1 MIGVILGAMA
11 LTLSVSVLLALD
23 LETYWT
29 FIAQGV
35 ILLVAIGAQATLAY
49 IRRQSTASTARR
61 CRSDGMSTTT
71 EVPVQERKQSP
82 GKRGLVDL
90 GDAQRGVYG
99 VWAAFVLL
107 LIVAAITRPAL
118 MQVSSLK
125 TVAVLAAITAI
136 VGLGQSAVIFVA
148 GIDLSI
154 PMVMTISG
162 ILFCQ
167 IANGDESR
175 FFIALIV
182 SIVVGIVIGLING
195 IGSVAGDPSRGHH
208 HRGGCHPHRYHPG
221 LHRWPGDR
229 VAPGEP
235 GQVHARRRQR
245 HPRRADCVG
254 RPDRG
259 GDVCDAADCVRPP
272 VAGHG
277 VQPGLDQAGRRQRH
291 RGGHLHLRDLRGLRG
306 HRRRDGRRAVRSSYL
321 GMGDP
326 YLLLSVAVVA
336 LGGASFTSGPR
347 GNFLG
352 TLGGALLLS
361 LLTTLLTTFHLSEGM
376 KVVIQGA
383 VILIAVIA
391 SKFRSKRD

>member
-1 MIGVILGAMA
+1 
-11 LTLSVSVLLALD
+11 
-23 LETYWT
+23 
-29 FIAQGV
+29 
-35 ILLVAIGAQATLAY
+35 
-49 IRRQSTASTARR
+49 
-61 CRSDGMSTTT
+61 MSADT
-71 EVPVQERKQSP
+71 EAPVQERKQSP

-90 GDAQRGVYG
+90 GDARRGVYG

-107 LIVAAITRPAL
+107 LIVAAIARPAL

-125 TVAVLAAITAI
+125 TIAVLAAITAI
-136 VGLGQSAVIFVA
+136 VGLGQSAVIFVS

-175 FFIALIV
+175 LWIALFV
-182 SIVVGIVIGLING
+182 SILIGVVIGLING
-195 IGSVAGDPSRGHH
+195 IGSVVLGIHPVVTTIAVGAILTGITLGYTGGLVTGSPPASVGQFMLGDGSGIPAV
-208 HRGGCHPHRYHPG
+208 
-221 LHRWPGDR
+221 LIALI
-229 VAPGEP
+229 VLTA
-235 GQVHARRRQR
+235 VVTFVMRQT
-245 HPRRADCVG
+245 VF
-254 RPDRG
+254 
-259 GDVCDAADCVRPP
+259 
-272 VAGHG
+272 
-277 VQPGLDQAGRRQRH
+277 GRRLQATAYNPVSTRLAGVNSTAVATSTYVISAVCAAI
-291 RGGHLHLRDLRGLRG
+291 GGVMIAGLSG
-306 HRRRDGRRAVRSSYL
+306 QSYL

-336 LGGASFTSGPR
+336 LGGASFAGGR

-383 VILIAVIA
+383 VILLAVIA
-391 SKFRSKRD
+391 SKIRSKRD

>member
-1 MIGVILGAMA
+1 M
-11 LTLSVSVLLALD
+11 
-23 LETYWT
+23 
-29 FIAQGV
+29 
-35 ILLVAIGAQATLAY
+35 
-49 IRRQSTASTARR
+49 
-61 CRSDGMSTTT
+61 
-71 EVPVQERKQSP
+71 
-82 GKRGLVDL
+82 
-90 GDAQRGVYG
+90 YG

-107 LIVAAITRPAL
+107 LIVAAIARPAL

-136 VGLGQSAVIFVA
+136 VGLGQSAVIFVS

-175 FFIALIV
+175 LFIALLV
-182 SIVVGIVIGLING
+182 SIVVGVVVGLING
-195 IGSVAGDPSRGHH
+195 IGSVVLGIHPVVTTIAVGAILTGVTLGYTGGLVTGSPPASLGQFMLGDGSGIPAVLIALVILTVVVTFVMRQTVFGRRLQATAYNPVSTRLAGVNSTAVATSTYVISAVCAAI
-208 HRGGCHPHRYHPG
+208 GG
-221 LHRWPGDR
+221 
-229 VAPGEP
+229 VM
-235 GQVHARRRQR
+235 
-245 HPRRADCVG
+245 
-254 RPDRG
+254 
-259 GDVCDAADCVRPP
+259 
-272 VAGHG
+272 VAGLSG
-277 VQPGLDQAGRRQRH
+277 Q
-291 RGGHLHLRDLRGLRG
+291 
-306 HRRRDGRRAVRSSYL
+306 SYL

-336 LGGASFTSGPR
+336 LGGASFAGGR

-383 VILIAVIA
+383 VILLAVIA